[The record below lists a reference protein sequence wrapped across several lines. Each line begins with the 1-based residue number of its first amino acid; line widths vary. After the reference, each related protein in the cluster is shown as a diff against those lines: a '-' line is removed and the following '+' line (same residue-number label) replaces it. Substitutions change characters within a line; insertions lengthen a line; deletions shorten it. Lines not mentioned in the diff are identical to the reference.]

1 LDVARRLTECLRD
14 GDTVARLGGDE
25 FAILLPEIARVSD
38 MVIIVDKIFSA
49 FRTPFVI
56 DEHELYVTTSI
67 GISIA
72 PDDGDEAGVVLKNAD
87 AAMYRAK
94 DQGRNTYQLYSPA
107 MNVSALE
114 RLSLESSLRH
124 ALEREEFLVYFQP
137 QVEIRSR
144 RVIGVEALV
153 RWLHPEW
160 GVVSPA
166 KFIPLAEETG
176 LIVAIGERVL
186 RAACR
191 QNRLWQ
197 DQGLPPFP
205 VSVNISAR
213 QFQQPDLRAMI
224 ARVLRETRL
233 DPRWLEL
240 ELTESLLMADA
251 DRTIA
256 TLGEVH
262 AMGIGLAMD
271 DFGIGYSS
279 LSYLKRFPIDTI
291 KIDQSFVRHV
301 TRDADDAAIASA
313 IIAMA
318 HSLNLT
324 VVAEGVETDEQ
335 LAFLERQQ
343 CDAVQGYLLSPPRP
357 AEEITTWLCATSD
370 DDEPRS
376 LSGRRRAA

>member
-1 LDVARRLTECLRD
+1 V
-14 GDTVARLGGDE
+14 G
-25 FAILLPEIARVSD
+25 
-38 MVIIVDKIFSA
+38 
-49 FRTPFVI
+49 
-56 DEHELYVTTSI
+56 
-67 GISIA
+67 
-72 PDDGDEAGVVLKNAD
+72 AGVS
-87 AAMYRAK
+87 
-94 DQGRNTYQLYSPA
+94 G
-107 MNVSALE
+107 
-114 RLSLESSLRH
+114 
-124 ALEREEFLVYFQP
+124 
-137 QVEIRSR
+137 EI
-144 RVIGVEALV
+144 
-153 RWLHPEW
+153 H
-160 GVVSPA
+160 
-166 KFIPLAEETG
+166 PLAEETG
-176 LIVAIGERVL
+176 LIVPIGERVL
-186 RAACR
+186 RAACL
-191 QNRLWQ
+191 QNRSWQ
-197 DQGLPPFP
+197 DQGIPPFP

-224 ARVLRETRL
+224 TRVLREAQL

-301 TRDADDAAIASA
+301 TSDADDAAISAA

-335 LAFLERQQ
+335 LSFLEREQ
-343 CDAVQGYLLSPPRP
+343 CDAIQGYLVSPPRP
-357 AEEITTWLCATSD
+357 AEEITTLLRAKTDGD
-370 DDEPRS
+370 DPRS
-376 LSGRRRAA
+376 ISASRRAA